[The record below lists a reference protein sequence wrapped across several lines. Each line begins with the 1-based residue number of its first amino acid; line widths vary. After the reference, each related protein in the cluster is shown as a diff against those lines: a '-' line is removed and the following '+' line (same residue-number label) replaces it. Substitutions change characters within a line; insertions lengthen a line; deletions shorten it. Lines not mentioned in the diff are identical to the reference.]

1 MRLLGIGYHLTVV
14 KNPSCNVDRVLERIR
29 SHVPETQLESNVG
42 AELSFILPKE
52 QSSQFEHLFT
62 DLEQNRRELGI
73 DSFRASVTTLEEVF
87 LKYVPS
93 LHLNVVVRTSSFKK
107 TVTHLLL

>member
-1 MRLLGIGYHLTVV
+1 LLGIGYHLTVV
-14 KNPSCNVDRVLERIR
+14 KNSSCNVDQVLKRIR

-52 QSSQFEHLFT
+52 QSSQFEKLFT

-73 DSFRASVTTLEEVF
+73 DSFGASVTTLEEVF
-87 LKYVPS
+87 LK
-93 LHLNVVVRTSSFKK
+93 
-107 TVTHLLL
+107 